1 MTTIHA
7 HRTAARRFFWAWL
20 IGSAVVSILGNVTH
34 AVLGDAPSPVI
45 ASVTAFF
52 IVVIQLCS
60 TYGAHA
66 LVQARI
72 VGAAYRVALCI
83 AVALAVG
90 AFVLMWVALRDLV
103 ITWAGYPAITAWI
116 VPLIV
121 DLGITGSTVALLA
134 LTNADRAE
142 QLHTRDDA
150 QPAAQAAAAVH
161 VEVHNTVRTDAHPG
175 HAAQIPARH
184 DAHEATAVRIVA
196 QGAVRIGADRVAQ
209 VLAAHDQGA
218 TPSSIA
224 RATGVHHRTVTRIL
238 AQLDEAAA

>member
-142 QLHTRDDA
+142 QLHPRDDA
-150 QPAAQAAAAVH
+150 QPVAQADCRAFVALYYDEMAF
-161 VEVHNTVRTDAHPG
+161 DW
-175 HAAQIPARH
+175 
-184 DAHEATAVRIVA
+184 HEGV
-196 QGAVRIGADRVAQ
+196 GAD
-209 VLAAHDQGA
+209 DICEWEPA
-218 TPSSIA
+218 TPESREHKRQWLDKWRSDGKLYPIPTA
-224 RATGVHHRTVTRIL
+224 TVT
-238 AQLDEAAA
+238 DVCPPGGDDPDGT